1 MFRLDLTAYYSIRH
15 VFFFFFET
23 KRNESYH
30 SIYTFVVFLACFISI
45 LDETLHK
52 SAFDYTSSR
61 PIYQKDQKHLNAKPA
76 TVRKVRC
83 VFHR

>member
-15 VFFFFFET
+15 VFFFFL
-23 KRNESYH
+23 KRKEMKASTV
-30 SIYTFVVFLACFISI
+30 STPFFLACFISI

-61 PIYQKDQKHLNAKPA
+61 PIYQRDQKHLNAKPA

>member
-15 VFFFFFET
+15 VFFFFW
-23 KRNESYH
+23 NEKKWKLAQYLH
-30 SIYTFVVFLACFISI
+30 LFLACFISI

>member
-1 MFRLDLTAYYSIRH
+1 MLRLDLTAYYSIRH
-15 VFFFFFET
+15 VFFFFW
-23 KRNESYH
+23 NEKKWKLAQYLH
-30 SIYTFVVFLACFISI
+30 LFLACFISI

>member
-15 VFFFFFET
+15 VFFFFL
-23 KRNESYH
+23 KRKEMKASTV
-30 SIYTFVVFLACFISI
+30 STPFLACFISI
-45 LDETLHK
+45 LDEALHK

-61 PIYQKDQKHLNAKPA
+61 PVYQRDQKHLNAKPA

>member
-15 VFFFFFET
+15 VFFFFW
-23 KRNESYH
+23 NEKKWKLAQYLH
-30 SIYTFVVFLACFISI
+30 LFLACFISI

-61 PIYQKDQKHLNAKPA
+61 PIYQKDQKHLNAKPD

>member
-1 MFRLDLTAYYSIRH
+1 MLRLDLTAYYSIRH
-15 VFFFFFET
+15 VFFFFL
-23 KRNESYH
+23 KRKEMKASTV
-30 SIYTFVVFLACFISI
+30 STPLFFLACFISI

-61 PIYQKDQKHLNAKPA
+61 PVYQRDQTHLNAKSA

>member
-15 VFFFFFET
+15 VFFFFW
-23 KRNESYH
+23 NEKKWKLAQYLH
-30 SIYTFVVFLACFISI
+30 PFFLACFISI

-61 PIYQKDQKHLNAKPA
+61 PIYQKDQKHLNAKPD

>member
-15 VFFFFFET
+15 VFFFFFL
-23 KRNESYH
+23 KRKEIKASTV
-30 SIYTFVVFLACFISI
+30 STPFFLACFISI

-61 PIYQKDQKHLNAKPA
+61 PIYQRDQKHLNAKPT

>member
-15 VFFFFFET
+15 VFFFFW
-23 KRNESYH
+23 NEKKWKLAQYLH
-30 SIYTFVVFLACFISI
+30 LFLACFISI

-76 TVRKVRC
+76 TVR
-83 VFHR
+83 